1 MADNIRL
8 TEVKF
13 SDDGNIIDTLSGRN
27 LKDTPEERVRQKFI
41 NILQIDY
48 SYPKE
53 LIRREIPIQQG
64 SKIMTNS
71 NDGSEIRADI
81 VVYTSKKAAVELD
94 QGNILFVV
102 ECKKAN
108 VTEGYNQMVSYIY
121 NTSAIGGVWTN
132 GDGMY
137 VYRKRS
143 GGEIGLDEIISLPR
157 YKEKWIEETDR
168 IPNKADLP
176 RPHNVRFLLSSC
188 HNKLYGRGME
198 NEDFDLAMDMVRI
211 LLAKIQDE
219 TSPGILPRFWITND
233 EFQTTEGRKRIAD
246 TVQNLFREYAD
257 QYPDVFE
264 SYEKIQVG
272 NDCIAE
278 AVGVLQKWS
287 LAARNDDADD
297 WDLMGETYEQF
308 THINLK
314 RQQGQFF
321 TNRLVV
327 DMVVQMLDPNVG
339 EHALDPAGGS
349 GGFATGIFRYL
360 RRKVIESTAVNSPA
374 RDRQIAT
381 IKESVYLVEIAAR
394 LVKIAKCAMLL
405 TGDGQSGMTRGNS
418 LDSYENLDPWI
429 SARCCKGKPNAPSI
443 IATNP
448 PFSGQKVDSQI
459 SDKTILKSFNFG
471 HTYSKSE
478 DGKIYFNTSDRDILQ
493 RQAPEILF
501 LERCLDWLK
510 PGGRMGIVLPKG
522 FLDNVTYEA
531 YRYWLLENYEL
542 NAVVTL
548 HKDTFQPDTGVRTCV
563 LFITKPEDGEKVR
576 DDYPIFM
583 AQSQRIGQDSKGN
596 TVYILDGNGN
606 STGML
611 NHDLDDIAKAYES
624 FKNGEEMQASEYI
637 FSIKR
642 SDIKDYLNINPQH
655 YSPKLNM
662 AIESVLEFDSKDGWS
677 VTTVGQLEAGM
688 RIYIG
693 PRWNSS
699 NIKVEN
705 PGDKSNLVPYLTA
718 NGALELRRFTVKWFD
733 KSKAS
738 KTQKEYMKM
747 LKIQEGDI
755 LITRSGTIGKVTYAT
770 KDLAENYLI
779 SDDLVRIRV
788 QDLNLRAYLLA
799 YFTSSTALS
808 LMLLDEYGSVQ
819 QHLQPRHIQE
829 MIVPVPDNWDLASD
843 MINSGKKLIDA
854 MENLSEAD
862 KLIRKNGFDSF
873 LLQ

>member
-1 MADNIRL
+1 MANNIRL

-297 WDLMGETYEQF
+297 WDLMG
-308 THINLK
+308 
-314 RQQGQFF
+314 
-321 TNRLVV
+321 
-327 DMVVQMLDPNVG
+327 D
-339 EHALDPAGGS
+339 
-349 GGFATGIFRYL
+349 
-360 RRKVIESTAVNSPA
+360 
-374 RDRQIAT
+374 
-381 IKESVYLVEIAAR
+381 
-394 LVKIAKCAMLL
+394 
-405 TGDGQSGMTRGNS
+405 
-418 LDSYENLDPWI
+418 
-429 SARCCKGKPNAPSI
+429 
-443 IATNP
+443 
-448 PFSGQKVDSQI
+448 
-459 SDKTILKSFNFG
+459 
-471 HTYSKSE
+471 
-478 DGKIYFNTSDRDILQ
+478 
-493 RQAPEILF
+493 
-501 LERCLDWLK
+501 
-510 PGGRMGIVLPKG
+510 
-522 FLDNVTYEA
+522 
-531 YRYWLLENYEL
+531 
-542 NAVVTL
+542 
-548 HKDTFQPDTGVRTCV
+548 
-563 LFITKPEDGEKVR
+563 
-576 DDYPIFM
+576 
-583 AQSQRIGQDSKGN
+583 
-596 TVYILDGNGN
+596 
-606 STGML
+606 
-611 NHDLDDIAKAYES
+611 
-624 FKNGEEMQASEYI
+624 
-637 FSIKR
+637 
-642 SDIKDYLNINPQH
+642 
-655 YSPKLNM
+655 
-662 AIESVLEFDSKDGWS
+662 
-677 VTTVGQLEAGM
+677 QL
-688 RIYIG
+688 
-693 PRWNSS
+693 
-699 NIKVEN
+699 
-705 PGDKSNLVPYLTA
+705 
-718 NGALELRRFTVKWFD
+718 
-733 KSKAS
+733 
-738 KTQKEYMKM
+738 
-747 LKIQEGDI
+747 
-755 LITRSGTIGKVTYAT
+755 
-770 KDLAENYLI
+770 
-779 SDDLVRIRV
+779 
-788 QDLNLRAYLLA
+788 
-799 YFTSSTALS
+799 
-808 LMLLDEYGSVQ
+808 
-819 QHLQPRHIQE
+819 
-829 MIVPVPDNWDLASD
+829 
-843 MINSGKKLIDA
+843 
-854 MENLSEAD
+854 
-862 KLIRKNGFDSF
+862 
-873 LLQ
+873 